1 MSNQVKAIFTGEF
14 HYSSRKTNAGWSA
27 YPSEEPQLFPS
38 EFIAAAIKAGKAQ
51 AVPAKKP
58 TEKS

>member
-1 MSNQVKAIFTGEF
+1 MADSIKAIFTGEF

-27 YPSEEPQLFPS
+27 YPSDEPQTFPR
-38 EFIAAAIKAGKAQ
+38 EFIAAAKKAGKAHD
-51 AVPAKKP
+51 VPAKKT